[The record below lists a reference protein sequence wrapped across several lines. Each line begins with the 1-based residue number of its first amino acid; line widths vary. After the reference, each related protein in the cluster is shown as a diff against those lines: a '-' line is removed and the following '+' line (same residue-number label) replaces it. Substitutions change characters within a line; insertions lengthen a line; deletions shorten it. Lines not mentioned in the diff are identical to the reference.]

1 MQMVVVPSDDQ
12 IYDNVAQRFFEL
24 TLGSL
29 NNSGT
34 GKRIFHAFLAISS
47 MGNIIVMTYTAAR
60 VKQEIAKEGII
71 PYAKF
76 FAQDGD
82 ISVGRLL
89 NWLKKRGMFS
99 SLLST
104 RWLSPEDHMERTP
117 VGAFVLHLASCFVLI
132 FATWSMDPKSSYT
145 LLTSLSAY
153 VINAFFGIFLG
164 LGILIL
170 RFKGPPKTDKDE
182 IQSPAAPPQT
192 WRQMTGKHINPTL
205 SVICAV
211 IYIIGGLWPIV
222 TIWIKPNDPDQRPG
236 KPEEQRLTWWL
247 VPTITWSVIGGSV
260 FWFLGFIAFAMRRKH
275 KRNEIFV
282 VEKKPEFESADGPDN
297 SDGRTGGYVLV
308 HETVYLSWIAGEIHD
323 SKGSGTTGFQ
333 ERPGAMS
340 AAPVNRYAGTDFEAF
355 YQEERVAAP
364 TKAYYS
370 EYRP

>member
-1 MQMVVVPSDDQ
+1 MVVVPGKDQ
-12 IYDNVAQRFFEL
+12 ITYNVAQRFFDL
-24 TLGSL
+24 TLGGLS
-29 NNSGT
+29 NGGT
-34 GKRIFHAFLAISS
+34 GERVFHALLAVSS

-82 ISVGRLL
+82 MSLGRLL
-89 NWLKKRGMFS
+89 NWFKKRGMFS

-104 RWLSPEDHMERTP
+104 RWLSPEDHRERTP
-117 VGAFVLHLASCFVLI
+117 VGAFVLHLASCFILI
-132 FATWSMDPKSSYT
+132 FATWGAGSKNSYS

-211 IYIIGGLWPIV
+211 VYIIGGLWPIV
-222 TIWIKPNDPDQRPG
+222 TVWIQPKIASQAPNNEP
-236 KPEEQRLTWWL
+236 KLAWWL

-260 FWFLGFIAFAMRRKH
+260 LWFLGFVAFAMRRKY

-282 VEKKPEFESADGPDN
+282 VEKKPEFESAEGPDN
-297 SDGRTGGYVLV
+297 SSEKTGGYVLV

-323 SKGSGTTGFQ
+323 KGSGTTGFQ
-333 ERPGAMS
+333 ENSGAQL

-355 YQEERVAAP
+355 YEEGGPATPAR
-364 TKAYYS
+364 AYNS
-370 EYRP
+370 GYRP